1 MELTAKQRADTGAFY
16 TPKMWA
22 DFCVERLHRVL
33 PTFEGFTFY
42 DPAAGEGALL
52 DALPEGTDCYASTL
66 ESGDVE
72 ILKRKGYE
80 AEQFDFL
87 TMNVNFLHP
96 NILAARDEGTL
107 VVLTNPPFFTLP
119 ADRYT
124 MMKRH
129 YPACRDSV
137 CLFLMRILK
146 ELRPVIIATWSKM
159 DIYQAVMLKQF
170 RQVFDPYG
178 RLLDEPVMTPS
189 QSWGLK
195 GNFPVVFSIFRGFDL

>member
-1 MELTAKQRADTGAFY
+1 MEMTDRHRVETGAFY
-16 TPKMWA
+16 TPKVWA
-22 DFCVERLHRVL
+22 DFCLERLHRVL

-66 ESGDVE
+66 EREDVE
-72 ILKRKGYE
+72 ILRRKGYE

-107 VVLTNPPFFTLP
+107 VVLTNPPFFKLP
-119 ADRYT
+119 ADRY
-124 MMKRH
+124 MLMKRH
-129 YPACRDSV
+129 YPSCCDSV

-146 ELRPVIIATWSKM
+146 ELRPTIIATWSKT
-159 DIYQAVMLKQF
+159 DIYQAVTLKPF
-170 RQVFDPYG
+170 RQVFDPFG
-178 RLLDEPVMTPS
+178 RLLTPIAATPS
-189 QSWGLK
+189 KSWGLK
-195 GNFPVVFSIFRGFDL
+195 GNFPIAFSIFAGYWY

>member
-1 MELTAKQRADTGAFY
+1 MEMTDRRRAVTGAFY

-22 DFCVERLHRVL
+22 DFCVNRLRDVL
-33 PTFEGFTFY
+33 PTFDGFTFY

-52 DALPEGTDCYASTL
+52 DALPEGTDCYASTI
-66 ESGDVE
+66 ESEDVK
-72 ILKRKGYE
+72 ILRAKGYE

-119 ADRYT
+119 ADRYQL
-124 MMKRH
+124 MRRH
-129 YPACRDSV
+129 YPTCRDSV

-146 ELRPVIIATWSKM
+146 ELRPCIIATWSKM
-159 DIYQAVMLKQF
+159 DIYQAVMLKPF
-170 RQVFDPYG
+170 RDVFDPVG
-178 RLLDEPVMTPS
+178 RLLMPPAMTPS
-189 QSWGLK
+189 KSWGLK
-195 GNFPVVFSIFRGFDL
+195 GNFPIVFSVFSG